1 MTDADRDALRDL
13 LGAARAVIADRPASA
28 PSTLIDAAAR
38 AQRHVDRTSAEPGD
52 RDTDAARSILRR
64 LGLHANSG
72 ATSWVAEVIARRHVE
87 GREAALRPFE
97 ELYSTGPDTVG
108 RTTWRPEDGLRGT
121 ALPHTVE
128 CVEVPVDDLR
138 DAFDAAGGAL

>member
-1 MTDADRDALRDL
+1 MTDADRDALLDL
-13 LGAARAVIADRPASA
+13 LGAIAQAEQSGTSA
-28 PSTLIDAAAR
+28 PVVVQDAVTRAR
-38 AQRHVDRTSAEPGD
+38 RHVDRTSAEPGD

-64 LGLHANSG
+64 LGLHANTA
-72 ATSWVAEVIARRHVE
+72 ATAWVAEVIARRHVE
-87 GREAALRPFE
+87 GHDAALRPFE

-108 RTTWRPEDGLRGT
+108 RTTWRENPSSPECS
-121 ALPHTVE
+121 AASIE